1 METIY
6 SSITPDEFLT
16 VATCGRVDFIERH
29 NLVRVEAFSNY
40 SKLFMSD
47 GKTLFVAKVLKK
59 LEDKLGHALFVRS
72 HKTHLVN
79 LLFVRSYIRGS
90 HAVLLLTNGER
101 IPVARNKRKQMDLK
115 LFYTRATN
123 S

>member
-6 SSITPDEFLT
+6 SAYPHEELLT
-16 VATCGRVDFIERH
+16 VATCGRVDFIERQ

-59 LEDKLGHALFVRS
+59 LEDKLDSSHFIRS

-79 LLFVRSYIRGS
+79 LLFVRTYIRGT
-90 HAVLLLTNGER
+90 HAELLLTNGDR
-101 IPVARNKRKQMDLK
+101 IPVARNKKKQMDLM
-115 LFYTRATN
+115 LFKN
-123 S
+123 N